1 MHGGISGSCK
11 YFRMKLHT
19 YHLSYGISFYSF
31 RYAVGCPSRDFESR
45 CQFPDSLMM
54 ECIDL
59 QHFLS
64 CNFCQLAFLY
74 DGYRMGGG
82 SAGFFLAM
90 VDT

>member
-45 CQFPDSLMM
+45 CQFLDSLMM

-64 CNFCQLAFLY
+64 CNVWQLASLY